1 MARIILKLLANLL
14 VTWTIAVGFSALF
27 NGQHLQPVVLK
38 NVICDNCEFVLPG
51 PALSTRLTAL
61 RAKGTG
67 NGFIGV
73 PFEATG

>member
-38 NVICDNCEFVLPG
+38 NVICDNCEFVL
-51 PALSTRLTAL
+51 TRS
-61 RAKGTG
+61 RAVHSPDSSSSEG
-67 NGFIGV
+67 NW
-73 PFEATG
+73 